1 MVTTLKTSVKSAGS
15 KLRKLF
21 YTASLA
27 VISGNMTVY
36 ANTDTELLSG
46 EAKETADN
54 LVQKFIDIIFYI
66 FRTVGILLLAWAIAQ
81 LVIAFKN
88 EDADSKQRATVLLVI
103 SILLIVLKSIFDGL
117 NLFEM

>member
-1 MVTTLKTSVKSAGS
+1 MVTALKTSIKSTGS

-27 VISGNMTVY
+27 VVSVNMTVY
-36 ANTDTELLSG
+36 ASTDTGIPSEVT
-46 EAKETADN
+46 ETADN
-54 LVQKFIDIIFYI
+54 LVKKFVDIIFYI

-88 EDADSKQRATVLLVI
+88 EDADSKQRATILLVI

-117 NLFEM
+117 NLFDM

>member
-36 ANTDTELLSG
+36 ANTNTGLS
-46 EAKETADN
+46 EEVTETADS
-54 LVQKFIDIIFYI
+54 LVQKFVDIIFYI

-88 EDADSKQRATVLLVI
+88 EDADSKQRATILLVI

>member
-1 MVTTLKTSVKSAGS
+1 MVTTLKTSIKSTGS

-27 VISGNMTVY
+27 VVSVNMTVY
-36 ANTDTELLSG
+36 AKTDTGIPSEVT
-46 EAKETADN
+46 ETADD
-54 LVQKFIDIIFYI
+54 LVKKFVDIIFYI

-88 EDADSKQRATVLLVI
+88 EDADSKQRATIFLVI

-117 NLFEM
+117 NLFDM

>member
-1 MVTTLKTSVKSAGS
+1 MVTALKTSIKSTGS

-27 VISGNMTVY
+27 VVSVNMTVY
-36 ANTDTELLSG
+36 AGPDTGIPSEVT
-46 EAKETADN
+46 ETADN
-54 LVQKFIDIIFYI
+54 LVKKFVDIIFYI

-88 EDADSKQRATVLLVI
+88 EDADSKQRATILLVI

-117 NLFEM
+117 NLFDM

>member
-36 ANTDTELLSG
+36 ANTNTGLSS
-46 EAKETADN
+46 EVTETADN
-54 LVQKFIDIIFYI
+54 LVQKFVDIIFYI

-88 EDADSKQRATVLLVI
+88 EDADSKQRATILLVI

-117 NLFEM
+117 NLFDM